1 MWKKIL
7 LFIGIFLVVYPFV
20 GYQFTKT
27 KYENAIKTYE
37 KQVGKLDRE
46 RVLSPDY
53 SDVIGWIEIPQI
65 HVRLPIYH
73 GTDEAVLKKGIGH
86 VSGSSLPIGGE
97 STHCFLAGHRGLPD
111 SELFVRLDELSKGDV
126 FYLHMFGELL
136 VYEVCEINVVAPDNT
151 EILKVQPQRELVSLI
166 TCTPY
171 GINSH
176 RLIVTGERKENA

>member
-1 MWKKIL
+1 MLFLVGIL
-7 LFIGIFLVVYPFV
+7 LIAYPLISN
-20 GYQFTKT
+20 QFTKQE
-27 KYENAIKTYE
+27 YEDVIERYE
-37 KQVGKLDRE
+37 KQVWELDRE
-46 RVLSPDY
+46 QILDPGY
-53 SDVIGWIEIPQI
+53 SNAIGWIEIPRI
-65 HVRLPIYH
+65 NVLLPIYH
-73 GTDEAVLKKGIGH
+73 GTDETVLRKGVGH

-111 SELFVRLDELSKGDV
+111 SELFARLGELNEGDV
-126 FYLHMFGELL
+126 FYLHMFEELL
-136 VYEVCEINVVAPDNT
+136 VYEVCEIHVVTPDNT